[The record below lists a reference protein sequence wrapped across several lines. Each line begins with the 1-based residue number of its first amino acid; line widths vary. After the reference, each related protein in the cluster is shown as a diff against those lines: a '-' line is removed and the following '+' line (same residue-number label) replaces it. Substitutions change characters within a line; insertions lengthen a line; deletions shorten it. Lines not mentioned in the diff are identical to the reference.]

1 MSWPIVTLGELALS
15 VRNGMFASRPTDEPP
30 GTRILRISAVRD
42 GRVNNADS
50 KFVANL
56 MSDQIEKFSVRPG
69 DLLVTRYN
77 GSRSLVG
84 ISGIVPPHEDP
95 IVYPDKLIRI
105 VVDRSLADPRFVNY
119 QFQSSHVRAYLEPRI
134 RTTAGQSGIN
144 GADLRSVPL
153 ALPPCEEQRRIVD
166 LLEDHLSRLDAAR
179 RWVGQARI
187 KLDALVRSSL
197 EAQFSGDNVVPLSE
211 LIDDIAAGKSFG
223 GSNAPAKID
232 EWGIIKVSAMTWGEF
247 RPDENKAVPAS
258 KVDPRFEIRQG
269 DLLISRANTADYVGA
284 SVLVRQ
290 VRPRLLLS
298 DKSLRITPK
307 AGVSTEWFWR
317 ALQSP
322 SARAQITKLAT
333 GTKESM
339 RNISQSSLRRVLVPV
354 ADASKQVSAVATFDS
369 LAVSS
374 KHLRAELVRCEARYQ
389 ALRRSLFS
397 AAFSERL
404 TGG

>member
-119 QFQSSHVRAYLEPRI
+119 QFQSSHVRAYLGPRI

-211 LIDDIAAGKSFG
+211 LIDVRPGPSRSPNTHPVTTPPGGDRAVILVAPQQLRFRDDVAEVTGRPVVARGPRDRQHPLGRHPTLGFRDPLGDQLGHRIVIVGPLSPRWGCDIAGLELLDDPFDGPMSGAAQLG
-223 GSNAPAKID
+223 GSPVNKSGRTDIF
-232 EWGIIKVSAMTWGEF
+232 EVFG
-247 RPDENKAVPAS
+247 RNPDVAE
-258 KVDPRFEIRQG
+258 VDAYVRTVMQEALDRLARQRRFP
-269 DLLISRANTADYVGA
+269 
-284 SVLVRQ
+284 VL
-290 VRPRLLLS
+290 
-298 DKSLRITPK
+298 
-307 AGVSTEWFWR
+307 G
-317 ALQSP
+317 
-322 SARAQITKLAT
+322 
-333 GTKESM
+333 
-339 RNISQSSLRRVLVPV
+339 
-354 ADASKQVSAVATFDS
+354 
-369 LAVSS
+369 
-374 KHLRAELVRCEARYQ
+374 
-389 ALRRSLFS
+389 
-397 AAFSERL
+397 
-404 TGG
+404 

>member
-1 MSWPIVTLGELALS
+1 MSWPIVTLGELALI

-197 EAQFSGDNVVPLSE
+197 EAQFSGDNVVPLPVSWFAKCDRGYCSATRSYVSPQRQE
-211 LIDDIAAGKSFG
+211 LALNGCGVHS
-223 GSNAPAKID
+223 S
-232 EWGIIKVSAMTWGEF
+232 
-247 RPDENKAVPAS
+247 
-258 KVDPRFEIRQG
+258 
-269 DLLISRANTADYVGA
+269 
-284 SVLVRQ
+284 
-290 VRPRLLLS
+290 RPRRVH
-298 DKSLRITPK
+298 K
-307 AGVSTEWFWR
+307 
-317 ALQSP
+317 SP
-322 SARAQITKLAT
+322 SWQREPKNRCAT
-333 GTKESM
+333 F
-339 RNISQSSLRRVLVPV
+339 LRVLCAEFWFRSRMLPSKSVPSQRSIRWRFPLSISV
-354 ADASKQVSAVATFDS
+354 PN
-369 LAVSS
+369 SS
-374 KHLRAELVRCEARYQ
+374 GAR
-389 ALRRSLFS
+389 LGIRPSDGPCSPRRSPNGSPGVAPRRRNLLQE
-397 AAFSERL
+397 A
-404 TGG
+404 

>member
-187 KLDALVRSSL
+187 KLDALVRSSQ
-197 EAQFSGDNVVPLSE
+197 EAQLSGDNVVPLPE
-211 LIDDIAAGKSFG
+211 LIDVRPGPSRSPNTHPVTTPPGGDRSDTRCATTASLQRRRG
-223 GSNAPAKID
+223 GSYGPTRRSPRPSRLAT
-232 EWGIIKVSAMTWGEF
+232 SAWPT
-247 RPDENKAVPAS
+247 S
-258 KVDPRFEIRQG
+258 
-269 DLLISRANTADYVGA
+269 DLGISRPARRPGRPPHRNCGPAQPAVG
-284 SVLVRQ
+284 VRYR
-290 VRPRLLLS
+290 RPRTS
-298 DKSLRITPK
+298 
-307 AGVSTEWFWR
+307 
-317 ALQSP
+317 
-322 SARAQITKLAT
+322 
-333 GTKESM
+333 
-339 RNISQSSLRRVLVPV
+339 RRPV
-354 ADASKQVSAVATFDS
+354 
-369 LAVSS
+369 
-374 KHLRAELVRCEARYQ
+374 
-389 ALRRSLFS
+389 
-397 AAFSERL
+397 
-404 TGG
+404 